1 MEKPLKNF
9 FQKFLQK
16 ETVFLSKNVLNIGF
30 TPSNILHRD
39 EQIKEIAQ
47 VLVPS
52 LKLEK
57 PSNLFVYGKPGTGKT
72 VTVQR
77 VLMDL
82 VDVAKDQSVPLKYL
96 YVNCKLG
103 RADTEYRLIAYFC
116 RELGISVPGTGLPTD
131 EVYNMFY
138 RAVEENAQMLI
149 LVLDEIDQ
157 LVFKMGDD
165 VLYTLSRVNSFLKKS
180 LISLV
185 GISNHV
191 RLLDEID
198 SRIKSSLGEENIVF
212 SPYDA
217 NQIKDIL
224 FERAKLAFKPSVIE
238 NGVIEKCAAIAGRE
252 HGDARRAIDLL
263 RISGELAD
271 REGTD
276 KVNLAHLDAAQEKLE
291 KDRVLDLVSSQPK
304 QHQCVLYSL
313 ILLDR
318 KIKDYEKEGLNTGQV
333 YDNYVSICS
342 AISLRPLTQRR
353 ISDILLEFDN
363 LGLIKSFVRSKGRF
377 GRSREIRLAFDNS
390 LVIKTEAILK
400 DSLEA

>member
-1 MEKPLKNF
+1 
-9 FQKFLQK
+9 
-16 ETVFLSKNVLNIGF
+16 
-30 TPSNILHRD
+30 
-39 EQIKEIAQ
+39 
-47 VLVPS
+47 
-52 LKLEK
+52 
-57 PSNLFVYGKPGTGKT
+57 
-72 VTVQR
+72 
-77 VLMDL
+77 
-82 VDVAKDQSVPLKYL
+82 
-96 YVNCKLG
+96 
-103 RADTEYRLIAYFC
+103 
-116 RELGISVPGTGLPTD
+116 
-131 EVYNMFY
+131 MFY

>member
-39 EQIKEIAQ
+39 EQINEIAQ

-82 VDVAKDQSVPLKYL
+82 VDVAKEQSVPLKYL